1 MKPWKVLVAL
11 AAVALIGGTGY
22 VVGSQ
27 DQQHDLG
34 LDLALPENGSVSD
47 SQNALP
53 GIPVSG
59 NAVFRIVGQ
68 QGDYVLVL
76 LMIKQGDTWHPA
88 KIQSSASGYEY
99 LAGE

>member
-1 MKPWKVLVAL
+1 MNPRKVLAAL
-11 AAVALIGGTGY
+11 AAVDLIGGTGY

-34 LDLALPENGSVSD
+34 LEQALPESESISGSQGD
-47 SQNALP
+47 LP

-59 NAVFRIVGQ
+59 NAVFRVIGQ
-68 QGDYVLVL
+68 QGDFVLVE

-88 KIQSSASGYEY
+88 KIQSLDSGFQYVG
-99 LAGE
+99 GE